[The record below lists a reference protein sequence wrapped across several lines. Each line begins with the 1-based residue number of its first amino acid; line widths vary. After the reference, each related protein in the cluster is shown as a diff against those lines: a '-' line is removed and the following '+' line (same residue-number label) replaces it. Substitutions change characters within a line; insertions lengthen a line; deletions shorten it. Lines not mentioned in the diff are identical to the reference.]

1 MDNLDIHVETFKH
14 FKKQFKLAW
23 KQRDRGEKNKG
34 YYVIF
39 FHFVDPKIE
48 PFVQIM
54 RMPLF
59 FRFLKR
65 RKVIKSLYNIY
76 NFSINHLYRDISEN
90 SSIDVSEYT
99 FGLDCISLK
108 IRMNLFKEFDFIW

>member
-1 MDNLDIHVETFKH
+1 MNNFDIHVETFKY
-14 FKKQFKLAW
+14 FKKQFKCAW
-23 KQRDRGEKNKG
+23 KRRDRNKKNKG

-39 FHFVDPKIE
+39 FHFDDPKIE

-54 RMPLF
+54 RMPIF

-76 NFSINHLYRDISEN
+76 NFSVSYLYHDISEN
-90 SSIDVSEYT
+90 PSLDISEYT
-99 FGLDCISLK
+99 FGLASISLK
-108 IRMNLFKEFDFIW
+108 ISMNLFKEFKFI